1 MPLILSIETSEKL
14 CSVALADGEKIL
26 GTECSTDDRSH
37 ASCLTLL
44 IDKLLLNCKVNYNQ
58 LDAVAVGKGP
68 GSYTGLRIG
77 VSTAKGICYSLK
89 IPLIAIDTF
98 TSMVNEFVM
107 SDFYSKNKKL
117 IDSPDTRLCAMIDAR
132 RMEVYRRFFNSG
144 FNACSDIEAEIIN
157 STSYED
163 LLKEKRIYFFG
174 SGADKLPNIIV
185 SDNAFFVNNIRP
197 HARSMTKAA
206 LTKFEKQDVEDVA
219 YFEPFYL
226 KDFVATVSKKKV
238 F

>member
-14 CSVALADGEKIL
+14 CSVALADGGQIL
-26 GTECSTDDRSH
+26 GSESSTDDKSH
-37 ASCLTLL
+37 ASSLTLL
-44 IDKLLLNCKVNYNQ
+44 IDKLLQNCKVNYNQ
-58 LDAVAVGKGP
+58 LQAVSVGKGP

-89 IPLIAIDTF
+89 IPLIAVDTF
-98 TSMVNEFVM
+98 TILVNEFVI
-107 SDFYSKNKKL
+107 SDFYSKNKKS
-117 IDSPDTRLCAMIDAR
+117 IDSPDSMLCTMIDAR
-132 RMEVYRRFFNSG
+132 RMEVYRRFFDSNLR
-144 FNACSDIEAEIIN
+144 ACPEIEAEIIN

-163 LLKEKRIYFFG
+163 LLKERRIYFLG

-197 HARSMTKAA
+197 HARSMCKAA
-206 LTKFEKQDVEDVA
+206 LTKFETKEVEDVA

>member
-14 CSVALADGEKIL
+14 CSVALADGLQIL
-26 GTECSTDDRSH
+26 GSEASTEDKSH
-37 ASCLTLL
+37 ASSLTLL
-44 IDKLLLNCKVNYNQ
+44 IDKLLHNCKISYEQ
-58 LDAVAVGKGP
+58 LNAVAVGKGP

-89 IPLIAIDTF
+89 IPLIAVDTF
-98 TSMVNEFVM
+98 TILVNEFII
-107 SDFYSKNKKL
+107 SEFYSKNKKTF
-117 IDSPDTRLCAMIDAR
+117 DSAESMICAMIDAR
-132 RMEVYRRFFNSG
+132 RMEVYRRFFDSA
-144 FNACSDIEAEIIN
+144 FNATSDIEAEVIN
-157 STSYED
+157 STSYD
-163 LLKEKRIYFFG
+163 NLLKEKRIYFLG

-197 HARSMTKAA
+197 HARSMCKAA
-206 LTKFEKQDVEDVA
+206 LAKFEANEVEDVA

-226 KDFVATVSKKKV
+226 KDFVATISKKKV